1 VELQGL
7 PCWKMMYVRRE
18 ANQIAH
24 KLARMA
30 SSQVMDSL
38 WNFFPPDCI
47 AETIIAE
54 QSAMFV

>member
-1 VELQGL
+1 
-7 PCWKMMYVRRE
+7 MMYVRRE

-30 SSQVMDSL
+30 STSSQVMDSL
-38 WNFFPPDCI
+38 WNFYFPPDCI